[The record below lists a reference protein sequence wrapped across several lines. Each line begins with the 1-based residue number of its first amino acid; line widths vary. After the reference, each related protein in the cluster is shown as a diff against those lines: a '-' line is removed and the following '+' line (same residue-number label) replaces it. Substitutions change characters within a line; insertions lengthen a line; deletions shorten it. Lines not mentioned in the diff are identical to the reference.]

1 MFIVEAYITRAARP
15 KYLEGQCS
23 QELILAIF
31 TAGFPFFFQFMSTVK
46 AHLMAHNMVARA
58 ARGRGFIFLS

>member
-31 TAGFPFFFQFMSTVK
+31 TAGFPFFSVYEYSK
-46 AHLMAHNMVARA
+46 GASD
-58 ARGRGFIFLS
+58 GP